1 MERNGRTAEKRKKKE
16 ESCKLR
22 DDRVSR
28 SERSEIFM
36 ENRFSRAIHRPCS
49 QSNINARSCYIAGQ
63 FRNELTIKRRLYAS
77 VINSFRLAPFSRL
90 CFAKTPPFAQNRPA
104 LPKQGMVVKRG
115 GAGFRWPPDAQR
127 RVVASTFRPLYAG
140 RVVADIPGIDKIMSA
155 LLTRFSRGGRRCN
168 VCWHANRRLCM
179 LVSHAYTRVENA
191 KAFLRARVH
200 RVSVM

>member
-16 ESCKLR
+16 ESCKLW

-36 ENRFSRAIHRPCS
+36 ENRFSRATHRPCS

-90 CFAKTPPFAQNRPA
+90 CFAKTPPFAQNRTV
-104 LPKQGMVVKRG
+104 LPEQGMVVKRG
-115 GAGFRWPPDAQR
+115 GPLATR
-127 RVVASTFRPLYAG
+127 RTARGGGVASTFRPLYAR

-155 LLTRFSRGGRRCN
+155 LLTRFSRGGWRCN